1 MPIINQVVAGSGGGS
16 AQDGILYT
24 TTGGV
29 LTPQGLSRTDF
40 SDITEVSAYCFY
52 QLGNFFRLGAPVSGV
67 LDFRNTTTIGDY
79 AFQNSFGQTNI
90 TYADFR
96 SVETLNA
103 NYGFDGAFNK
113 AKLTGFDFSN
123 LKTIGN
129 ANNIF
134 KNTFANNTTLVGV
147 FSFPKLEIIRGF
159 DSTFQGDTGITFF
172 GFPKAKVIGVSE
184 SSYQASGVLYNC
196 SGLTGTN
203 LNAVEEII
211 GNNTMSATYRNT
223 GLLKVAFPMLT
234 AISSNG
240 FGTNCF
246 ETTTLT
252 EIHFRKDAQ
261 ATVESIANY
270 STKWGASNATVY
282 FDLVGTLTGA
292 DGNTYTRDE
301 YNSVYSDQHGQFQT
315 AVAWKY
321 NDTTYYT
328 PAGAEPAVSDAIY
341 SDAACTQSV
350 TTITAIA

>member
-1 MPIINQVVAGSGGGS
+1 MIINQIVAGSGGG

-40 SDITEVSAYCFY
+40 SDITEVSTYCFY
-52 QLGNFFRLGAPVSGV
+52 QLGSFLRLSAPVSGV

-79 AFQNSFGQTNI
+79 AFSYSFNQTNI
-90 TYADFR
+90 TYIDFR
-96 SVETLNA
+96 SVETINA
-103 NYGFDGAFNK
+103 NYGFERAFDG

-123 LKTIGN
+123 LKTIGTGN
-129 ANNIF
+129 DVF
-134 KNTFANNTTLVGV
+134 KDTFKDNTTLVGA
-147 FSFPKLEIIRGF
+147 FSFPKLENIKGF
-159 DSTFQGDTGITFF
+159 GTAFQGDTGITFF
-172 GFPKAKVIGVSE
+172 GFPKVKVIGIVSG
-184 SSYQASGVLYNC
+184 SDQAGSVFLNC

-203 LNAVEEII
+203 LNALETIY
-211 GNNTMSATYRNT
+211 GTNTMNAMYKNT

-234 AISSNG
+234 TVPNNPFSV
-240 FGTNCF
+240 NCF

-252 EIHFRKDAQ
+252 EIHFRKDMQ
-261 ATVESIANY
+261 ATIEAVMGY
-270 STKWGASNATVY
+270 STQWGASNATVY

-328 PAGAEPAVSDAIY
+328 PFSANEPAVSDTIY
-341 SDAACTQSV
+341 SDAACTVAV
-350 TTITAIA
+350 TTISAIA